1 MWDRIVDRKCIPV
14 QGMLYWSSVPV
25 ASSTGVG
32 AGENVKSGVQ
42 SFTCLCRAQTP
53 SPWSLQATEMTKLLG
68 KTRLCSCRSGSFPYF
83 LHWLCSFLLCVYHFH
98 KKTCLL
104 NSISCSP
111 SPAGDEA
118 AQVQSSAGF
127 GQSVPVQLCAEQNSN
142 LQEKIKKKKPTLR
155 GVLYWLCQTGITT
168 FQSAGTC
175 MTAG

>member
-1 MWDRIVDRKCIPV
+1 
-14 QGMLYWSSVPV
+14 MLYWSSVPV

-32 AGENVKSGVQ
+32 TRENVKSGVR

-68 KTRLCSCRSGSFPYF
+68 KTTLCSCRSGSFPYF
-83 LHWLCSFLLCVYHFH
+83 LPWLCSFLLCVYHFH
-98 KKTCLL
+98 KKNCLL

-127 GQSVPVQLCAEQNSN
+127 GQLRICKRR
-142 LQEKIKKKKPTLR
+142 LKKKKKTQPLEVFCIGCAGLALLLSRAR
-155 GVLYWLCQTGITT
+155 GLT
-168 FQSAGTC
+168 
-175 MTAG
+175 